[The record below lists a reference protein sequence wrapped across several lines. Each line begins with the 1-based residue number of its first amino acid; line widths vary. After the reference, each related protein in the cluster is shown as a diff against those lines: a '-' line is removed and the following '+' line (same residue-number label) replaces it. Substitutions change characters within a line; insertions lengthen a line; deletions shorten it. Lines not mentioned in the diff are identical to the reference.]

1 MSKKLLLNFALIFTS
16 CLASFTAKAQEAVL
30 LSGKIT
36 NDSIDHE
43 YLHVLNLTLQKGTI
57 TNEQGVFSIPA
68 RVNDT
73 LYISAIQFKPKEL
86 IVTAQILARNYLQ
99 IELETNI
106 TELEDV
112 NISDIDLSGR
122 LGDDMNIPKVEKPFN
137 PADAGLPV
145 YKGPIL
151 TQEERRLYTATHS
164 GGGIIPVGAVI
175 NAISG
180 RTKMLKKQVA
190 LSRMEIKVQKARN
203 LVADS
208 TYIYQLNIPARYIDD
223 FAHYVFMDQNEN
235 LRIASEENPLSLI
248 ELLIA
253 QAPLYLQ
260 FKELEGGSLKKVD

>member
-1 MSKKLLLNFALIFTS
+1 MSKKILFHYWLFVA
-16 CLASFTAKAQEAVL
+16 CCFTAITVKAQDSVM
-30 LSGKIT
+30 LSGQIT

-43 YLHVLNLTLQKGTI
+43 YLHILNLTLQKGTI
-57 TNEQGVFSIPA
+57 TNERGGFTIPA

-73 LYISAIQFKPKEL
+73 LYISAIQFKHKEL
-86 IVTAQILARNYLQ
+86 VITSEILSRNNLQ
-99 IELETNI
+99 VELETEV

-112 NISDIDLSGR
+112 NISNIDLSGR

-145 YKGPIL
+145 YTGPIL
-151 TQEERRLYTATHS
+151 MQEERRLYTATHA
-164 GGGIIPVGAVI
+164 GGGIIPVSTII

-190 LSRMEIKVQKARN
+190 ISRMEVKVQKARN

-223 FAHYVFMDQNEN
+223 FAHYVYEDQTKN
-235 LRIASEENPLSLI
+235 LQIASEENPLALI
-248 ELLIA
+248 ELLLE

-260 FKELEGGSLKKVD
+260 FKDLKGAQAEQED